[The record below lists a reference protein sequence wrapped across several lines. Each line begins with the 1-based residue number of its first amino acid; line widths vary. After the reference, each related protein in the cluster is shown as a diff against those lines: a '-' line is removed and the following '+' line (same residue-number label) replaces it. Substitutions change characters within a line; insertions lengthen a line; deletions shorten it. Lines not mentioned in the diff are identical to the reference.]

1 MASGLFKKD
10 FSTKIALKYATEN
23 GHAKIICL
31 LVEGGANVNATVSD
45 RHHATGLGGCTALHI
60 AAQNKNAETIR
71 ILCEELDANVN
82 PPDFLF
88 LEPSAGAFSTDSSE
102 TDGAGNGAGF
112 NRADDAS
119 HFIWEKE
126 PGAGGLAKTPGD
138 EYADIARILYN
149 HGETPLHLAAQNGH
163 TDIVRTLC
171 ENANAT
177 SMNFI
182 MFRSQVSDCSH
193 IAAND
198 GQTPL
203 HAPAP
208 DGNPEIARL
217 LVDRAADVNTTGII
231 LGIGFLTAAALQQMT
246 GGLHLAADKGYTEL
260 IRVLVQEGAD
270 VDSRGISFSNPQSQF
285 LVHAA
290 SQKNMGRLL
299 CSVPKRNAL
308 TFQSPGSALGPTR
321 GSFTSKNS
329 FSGFAFYTYVINPR
343 IKLRWFIKFR
353 PEKVEWARDLLKR
366 ELHKYKGDVRTSPIR
381 PSDGTWA
388 DGLLGIDVLAPFSE
402 GDSLDDEA
410 DRYFND
416 PDIGVGC

>member
-149 HGETPLHLAAQNGH
+149 HGETPLHLAAKTGTQ
-163 TDIVRTLC
+163 T
-171 ENANAT
+171 
-177 SMNFI
+177 F
-182 MFRSQVSDCSH
+182 H

-231 LGIGFLTAAALQQMT
+231 LGIGPDYKKTSCGLPFTIPHPMGTHKWCASWSGKTQLSTLAFLTAAALQQMT

-270 VDSRGISFSNPQSQF
+270 VDSR
-285 LVHAA
+285 
-290 SQKNMGRLL
+290 
-299 CSVPKRNAL
+299 
-308 TFQSPGSALGPTR
+308 
-321 GSFTSKNS
+321 
-329 FSGFAFYTYVINPR
+329 
-343 IKLRWFIKFR
+343 
-353 PEKVEWARDLLKR
+353 
-366 ELHKYKGDVRTSPIR
+366 
-381 PSDGTWA
+381 
-388 DGLLGIDVLAPFSE
+388 
-402 GDSLDDEA
+402 
-410 DRYFND
+410 
-416 PDIGVGC
+416 